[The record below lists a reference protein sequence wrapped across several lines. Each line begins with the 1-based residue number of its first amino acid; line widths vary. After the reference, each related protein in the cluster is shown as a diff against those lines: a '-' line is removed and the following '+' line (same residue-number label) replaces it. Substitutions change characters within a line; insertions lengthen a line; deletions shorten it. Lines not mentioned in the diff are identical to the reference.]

1 MNVNKILPVLFK
13 AVQVKTGQQQPGN
26 KNIERPEVKPSLLP
40 ATTKGSSLDKPTVTT
55 KPQGSGL
62 LEITY
67 LPLPLKSEHF
77 RNALFFVRHFSGK
90 QQGQKEENS
99 GFFIKLDTNN
109 LGILWIGLE
118 TVNNKGLIVRVV
130 TEREEYQQAIKS
142 ILPGIRQDL
151 EGLDYGS
158 IVTSCVVQPNVRHCQ
173 DIDPEAHGLTVVTSM
188 MDWQV

>member
-1 MNVNKILPVLFK
+1 M
-13 AVQVKTGQQQPGN
+13 
-26 KNIERPEVKPSLLP
+26 
-40 ATTKGSSLDKPTVTT
+40 
-55 KPQGSGL
+55 
-62 LEITY
+62 
-67 LPLPLKSEHF
+67 
-77 RNALFFVRHFSGK
+77 
-90 QQGQKEENS
+90 
-99 GFFIKLDTNN
+99 
-109 LGILWIGLE
+109 GILWIGLE